1 MFHQLLT
8 CFEILRFEFCL
19 HLFKVIILLFVLFQV
34 LVAILPARRCTP
46 KRKDPFATE
55 IKYFHAETSSWK
67 PFPSMA
73 PLVDATKCICAEV
86 VGNYLYVAVEPAE
99 WASHIMYRYNTV
111 RNVWEKLPH
120 FQNNDL
126 RVGCMSSVNE
136 YIYVISDS
144 GLLQRYS
151 LAQNDWQ
158 SGSKVPFFNN
168 TGDDRGKLV
177 FVTAV
182 SMSSKIYVLHGCYIE
197 GMDNCGRRLLE
208 PQPAVVHCFDPL
220 RNVWRKKASTR
231 YPHFNSSLFVD
242 KNNLYV
248 AGGSVTIYKGSQVN
262 VWASG
267 GDAPVEVYNE
277 GINSWCVVEQNRI
290 SSNKLG
296 AVELLGGEVYF
307 IINKFPID
315 SGIRIPPNEV
325 YKISL
330 REWENS
336 LETVHHTAVLCY
348 LSVNK
353 EMLSTVKA
361 AAKYPAARKSP

>member
-1 MFHQLLT
+1 M
-8 CFEILRFEFCL
+8 FEFGL
-19 HLFKVIILLFVLFQV
+19 YKFKAIILLFVLRQV
-34 LVAILPARRCTP
+34 LVAIFPGQSTP
-46 KRKDPFATE
+46 QKREDFVATGMQ
-55 IKYFHAETSSWK
+55 YFHAETGSWK

-73 PLVDATKCICAEV
+73 RLVDASKCICAEV
-86 VGNYLYVAVEPAE
+86 VGNYLYVAVEE
-99 WASHIMYRYNTV
+99 RVSHIMYRYDTV
-111 RNVWEKLPH
+111 RNVWEKLPP
-120 FQNNDL
+120 FQNNYFS
-126 RVGCMSSVNE
+126 VGCMSSVNE
-136 YIYVISDS
+136 NIYVISNP

-151 LAQNDWQ
+151 LAQNDWR
-158 SGSKVPFFNN
+158 SGSELPFLNN
-168 TGDDRGKLV
+168 TDDQKEQLV

-182 SMSSKIYVLHGCYIE
+182 SMRSKIYVLHGCYKE
-197 GMDNCGRRLLE
+197 GRDNRGRRLFD
-208 PQPAVVHCFDPL
+208 PKPAVVRCFDPL
-220 RNVWRKKASTR
+220 RNVWRKKASTCH
-231 YPHFNSSLFVD
+231 PHFNSRLFVA

-248 AGGSVTIYKGSQVN
+248 AGGSATSISNGSQLN
-262 VWASG
+262 GRTSR

-277 GINSWCVVEQNRI
+277 GINSWRVVEQNRI
-290 SSNKLG
+290 PSNTLG

-336 LETVHHTAVLCY
+336 LERIDRTAVLCY

>member
-1 MFHQLLT
+1 M
-8 CFEILRFEFCL
+8 
-19 HLFKVIILLFVLFQV
+19 
-34 LVAILPARRCTP
+34 AR
-46 KRKDPFATE
+46 
-55 IKYFHAETSSWK
+55 
-67 PFPSMA
+67 
-73 PLVDATKCICAEV
+73 LVDATKCICAEV

-144 GLLQRYS
+144 GLLQIRYS

-158 SGSKVPFFNN
+158 SGSNLPFFNN
-168 TGDDRGKLV
+168 TDDDQEKFI

-182 SMSSKIYVLHGCYIE
+182 SMRSKIYVLHGCYIE
-197 GMDNCGRRLLE
+197 GRDNYGRRLLNMD
-208 PQPAVVHCFDPL
+208 PKPAVVHCFDPL
-220 RNVWRKKASTR
+220 RNVWRKMASTR
-231 YPHFNSSLFVD
+231 YPHFNSSLFVA

-248 AGGSVTIYKGSQVN
+248 AGGSATSISELKGR
-262 VWASG
+262 ASR

-277 GINSWCVVEQNRI
+277 GMNSWCVVEQNRI
-290 SSNKLG
+290 PSNTLG

-361 AAKYPAARKSP
+361 AAKYPAVTKSP

>member
-1 MFHQLLT
+1 MQ
-8 CFEILRFEFCL
+8 
-19 HLFKVIILLFVLFQV
+19 
-34 LVAILPARRCTP
+34 
-46 KRKDPFATE
+46 
-55 IKYFHAETSSWK
+55 YFHAETGSWK

-73 PLVDATKCICAEV
+73 RLVDATKCICAEA
-86 VGNYLYVAVEPAE
+86 VGNYLYVAVEE
-99 WASHIMYRYNTV
+99 RSSYIMYRYDTV
-111 RNVWEKLPH
+111 RNVWEKLPR
-120 FQNNDL
+120 FQNNYL
-126 RVGCMSSVNE
+126 SVGCMSSVNE
-136 YIYVISDS
+136 YIYVISNP

-151 LAQNDWQ
+151 LAQNDWR
-158 SGSKVPFFNN
+158 SGSKLPFLNN
-168 TGDDRGKLV
+168 TDDQKEQLV

-182 SMSSKIYVLHGCYIE
+182 SMRSKIYVLHGCYIMTE
-197 GMDNCGRRLLE
+197 GRDDYGSLSLGMN
-208 PQPAVVHCFDPL
+208 PKPAVVHCFDPL
-220 RNVWRKKASTR
+220 RNVWRKMASTR

-248 AGGSVTIYKGSQVN
+248 AGGSVTISENSRGGM
-262 VWASG
+262 WASG
-267 GDAPVEVYNE
+267 GDAPVEVYYE
-277 GINSWCVVEQNRI
+277 GSNSWRVVQQNRI
-290 SSNKLG
+290 PSNTLG

-336 LETVHHTAVLCY
+336 LERIARTAVLCY

-361 AAKYPAARKSP
+361 AAKYAAVRKSP